1 MATKSKK
8 DFELRELFTAFE
20 KLEDPRSSI
29 NRLHPLV
36 SVLSIAVLAVLCGA
50 DGPTSIRYWAEAR
63 REFLGK
69 FLDLPNGLPSRDVFR
84 RVLCALQPAAFQQ
97 CFNLWIQTMSAAI
110 AAHSLGSGQDPEK
123 CHLAIDGKTL
133 KGSRD
138 DSKGLGP
145 LHLVSVWMSEK
156 GITLA
161 QVPTDAKSN
170 EITAIPQVLQL
181 VDVRGAII
189 TIDAMGAQTA
199 IVKEIV
205 DRKGDVII
213 CLKGN
218 QGNLYNAVGDFVE
231 SQIDS
236 GFSDLHHEELHEPAT
251 KKRHGRL
258 ESRTYIHF
266 AIPKEFPLDEK
277 WVGIKS
283 TGVVIRETISGS
295 KHSVERSFYISS
307 LPVNVTQFS
316 KSVRSHWGIE
326 NSCHWSLDV
335 SWREDALRTMERRM
349 AENLAWIRRFTLSL
363 LKQCPD
369 KNSVVGRRRQ
379 CGWSEE
385 FLTQVLVRIGT

>member
-1 MATKSKK
+1 M
-8 DFELRELFTAFE
+8 
-20 KLEDPRSSI
+20 SS
-29 NRLHPLV
+29 
-36 SVLSIAVLAVLCGA
+36 
-50 DGPTSIRYWAEAR
+50 
-63 REFLGK
+63 
-69 FLDLPNGLPSRDVFR
+69 
-84 RVLCALQPAAFQQ
+84 AL
-97 CFNLWIQTMSAAI
+97 
-110 AAHSLGSGQDPEK
+110 AAHSERSDQEPEK
-123 CHLAIDGKTL
+123 RHLAIDGKTL
-133 KGSRD
+133 KGSRNE
-138 DSKGLGP
+138 SKGLGP

-170 EITAIPQVLQL
+170 EITAIPKVLQL
-181 VDVRGAII
+181 IDVRGAII
-189 TIDAMGAQTA
+189 TLDAMGAQTA

-218 QGNLYNAVGDFVE
+218 QGKLYNSVADFVE
-231 SQIDS
+231 RHTDT
-236 GFSDLHHEELHEPAT
+236 GFAEVHHEELHESAT

-258 ESRTYIHF
+258 ESRTYIHLD
-266 AIPKEFPLDEK
+266 IPKDFQLDEK

-283 TGVVIRETISGS
+283 IGVVVRETISAG
-295 KHSVERSFYISS
+295 KHTTERSFYISS

-335 SWREDALRTMERRM
+335 NWREDALRTMERRM